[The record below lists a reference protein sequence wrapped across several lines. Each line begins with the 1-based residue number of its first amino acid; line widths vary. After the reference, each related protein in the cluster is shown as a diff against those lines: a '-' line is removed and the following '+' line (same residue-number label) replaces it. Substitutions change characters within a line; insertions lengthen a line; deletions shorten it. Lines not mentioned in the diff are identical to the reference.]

1 MYRPK
6 RIDTMLEYAK
16 EMEPLLPS
24 RPDEALVGLALRTAR
39 ESSALGSL
47 LSSSTRIAVTDLLRQ
62 MNSYYSNL
70 IEGHNTNPFDIER
83 ALKGDY
89 STEPAKRALQL
100 ESLAHIEVQ
109 KLMEQKLASDSGFN
123 IGSADFL
130 RWIHYEFYTRMPEE
144 FRLVSDQRGRLHKL
158 DPGEL
163 RKRDVIVGH
172 HVPPA
177 HSAVPEFLQRFS
189 EFYDPQRLHGLD
201 RIIAAAASH
210 HRLAWIHPFVDG
222 NGRVTRLFTHAF
234 QIRTGLDANG
244 LWTISRG
251 LSRRRESYLSA
262 LGAADQPRAGDLDGR
277 GSLSSRGLS
286 AFCKFFFESAL
297 DQIQF
302 MRSLLDIEGLQKRM
316 AGYVERRAA
325 SRELAPEAAYVLR
338 EVSLRGEV
346 PRGDIPRITGKP
358 ERTARRILG
367 QLLNESLLVS
377 DTPKG
382 PVRIGLPSKVVGYY
396 FPRLYPLGVEPDL

>member
-1 MYRPK
+1 
-6 RIDTMLEYAK
+6 MLEYAR

-24 RPDEALVGLALRTAR
+24 HPDVALMELALRTAQ

-47 LSSSTRIAVTDLLRQ
+47 LSSGTRISVTDLLRQ

-70 IEGHNTNPFDIER
+70 IEGHNTNPLDIER
-83 ALKGDY
+83 ALKGSY
-89 STEPAKRALQL
+89 STAPAKRALQL

-109 KLMEQKLASDSGFN
+109 KLIEQKLASDSGFN
-123 IGSADFL
+123 IGSVDFL

-144 FRLVSDQRGRLHKL
+144 FRLVIDQRGRLHKL
-158 DPGEL
+158 EPGEL

-177 HSAVPEFLQRFS
+177 HSALPEFLRRFS
-189 EFYDPQRLHGLD
+189 EFYNPQRLHGLD
-201 RIIAAAASH
+201 RIISAAASH
-210 HRLAWIHPFVDG
+210 PRLAWIHPFVDG

-251 LSRRRESYLSA
+251 LSRRREGYLAA

-277 GSLSSRGLS
+277 GSLSSHGLS
-286 AFCKFFFESAL
+286 AFCKFFFETAL

-302 MRSLLDIEGLQKRM
+302 MRSVLDIEGLQKRI
-316 AGYVERRAA
+316 AGYVELRAA
-325 SRELAPEAAYVLR
+325 SRELAPEAAHILR
-338 EVSLRGEV
+338 DVTLRGEV
-346 PRGDIPRITGKP
+346 PRGDIGRITGKP

-367 QLLNESLLVS
+367 QLLNEGLLVS

-382 PVRIGLPSKVVGYY
+382 VVRIGLPSKAVSYY
-396 FPRLYPLGVEPDL
+396 FPRLYPQGEESDL

>member
-1 MYRPK
+1 
-6 RIDTMLEYAK
+6 
-16 EMEPLLPS
+16 
-24 RPDEALVGLALRTAR
+24 
-39 ESSALGSL
+39 
-47 LSSSTRIAVTDLLRQ
+47 
-62 MNSYYSNL
+62 
-70 IEGHNTNPFDIER
+70 
-83 ALKGDY
+83 
-89 STEPAKRALQL
+89 
-100 ESLAHIEVQ
+100 
-109 KLMEQKLASDSGFN
+109 MEQKLASDSGVN

-130 RWIHYEFYTRMPEE
+130 RWIHYELYTRMPEE

-163 RKRDVIVGH
+163 RKRDVIIGA
-172 HVPPA
+172 HVPPT
-177 HSAVPEFLQRFS
+177 HSAVPVFLRRFS
-189 EFYDPQRLHGLD
+189 EFYDTQRLHGLD

-222 NGRVTRLFTHAF
+222 NGRLTRLFTHAF

-251 LSRRRESYLSA
+251 LSRRRESYLA
-262 LGAADQPRAGDLDGR
+262 TLGAADQPRAGDLDGR

-286 AFCKFFFESAL
+286 AFCKFFFETAL

-302 MRSLLDIEGLQKRM
+302 MRGVLDIEGLQQRM

-338 EVSLRGEV
+338 EVTLRGEV
-346 PRGDIPRITGKP
+346 PRGDISRVTGKP

-367 QLLNESLLVS
+367 QLLNEELLVS

-382 PVRIGLPSKVVGYY
+382 PVRLGLPSKAVGYY
-396 FPRLYPLGVEPDL
+396 FPRLYPEGVA